1 MALTIAA
8 KLLTSLAPTVSLE
21 IHSTSP
27 LTQIVR
33 SDRNGIKTV
42 RTPNLDLSAGILL
55 TTDYEP
61 AYGTITY
68 SVSNTSGEYTDISLA
83 IATSLPIIHSVNYPT
98 RWARIESIT
107 EWEHTRESSVRCS
120 QSLESPY
127 PSVTFGV
134 MRARHITASIIA
146 SSYAQ
151 AIDLEALFSLPGTIM
166 LRQAEHEGL
175 DAYLVCTSTSITP
188 NAPNGTDTSW
198 LLSIDA
204 QETAAPQGAPLEA
217 SINTYGISLNEYP
230 TYISASVKSTYYER
244 TKL

>member
-1 MALTIAA
+1 MALTITA
-8 KLLTSLAPTVSLE
+8 KLLKSLAPTVALE
-21 IHSTSP
+21 IYSTSP
-27 LTQIVR
+27 LTRLVR

-42 RTPNLDLSAGILL
+42 RTPNLGLSAGILL
-55 TTDYEP
+55 ATDYEP
-61 AYGTITY
+61 AYGTVTY
-68 SVSNTSGEYTDISLA
+68 SVSNNSGENVDTSLT
-83 IATSLPIIHSVNYPT
+83 IATSLPVLHSVNYPT

-127 PSVTFGV
+127 PSVTFGI

-151 AIDLEALFSLPGTIM
+151 AIEIETLFSLPGTLMI
-166 LRQAEHEGL
+166 RQAEHEGL
-175 DAYLVCTSTSITP
+175 DAYLVCTGTSITP
-188 NAPNGTDTSW
+188 NAPNGTATSW

-204 QETAAPQGAPLEA
+204 QETAAPQGVPREA
-217 SINTYGISLNEYP
+217 SINTYGTSLNEYP